1 MLNSATVDNP
11 PLTYIFTNQQEVFK
25 TITSLITLIRA
36 SFVGVLLS
44 CLATT
49 KTTPK
54 GTVMVDPHEVIE
66 VSFLPTN
73 SLYQKRCLTQLG
85 MVYCAD
91 TGCMATVVADYE
103 NVEIDFIADAQ

>member
-1 MLNSATVDNP
+1 M
-11 PLTYIFTNQQEVFK
+11 TN
-25 TITSLITLIRA
+25 TILKTLILA

-44 CLATT
+44 CLATE
-49 KTTPK
+49 KTFPQ
-54 GTVMVDPHEVIE
+54 GTVTIDHNDVQ

-91 TGCMATVVADYE
+91 TASLATVVADSD

>member
-1 MLNSATVDNP
+1 M
-11 PLTYIFTNQQEVFK
+11 TNK
-25 TITSLITLIRA
+25 LLLIGIIL
-36 SFVGVLLS
+36 SFIGVVLS
-44 CLATT
+44 CLATAQT
-49 KTTPK
+49 YPQ

-66 VSFLPTN
+66 VSFLPTD

>member
-1 MLNSATVDNP
+1 M
-11 PLTYIFTNQQEVFK
+11 TNK
-25 TITSLITLIRA
+25 LLLSGIAL
-36 SFVGVLLS
+36 SFVGIILS
-44 CLATT
+44 CLATV
-49 KTTPK
+49 KTVPQ
-54 GTVMVDPHEVIE
+54 GTVTIDHNDVQ

-103 NVEIDFIADAQ
+103 NVEIDFIADAE

>member
-1 MLNSATVDNP
+1 M
-11 PLTYIFTNQQEVFK
+11 TN
-25 TITSLITLIRA
+25 TILKTLILA

-103 NVEIDFIADAQ
+103 NVEIDFIADAE

>member
-1 MLNSATVDNP
+1 M
-11 PLTYIFTNQQEVFK
+11 TNK
-25 TITSLITLIRA
+25 ILLSCIAL
-36 SFVGVLLS
+36 SFVGIILS
-44 CLATT
+44 CLATV
-49 KTTPK
+49 KPVPQ
-54 GTVMVDPHEVIE
+54 GSVMVDPHDVVE

>member
-1 MLNSATVDNP
+1 M
-11 PLTYIFTNQQEVFK
+11 TN
-25 TITSLITLIRA
+25 TILKTLILA
-36 SFVGVLLS
+36 SFVGVILS
-44 CLATT
+44 CIATA
-49 KTTPK
+49 KTVPQ
-54 GTVMVDPHEVIE
+54 GTVTIDHNDVQ

-91 TGCMATVVADYE
+91 TACLATVVADSE

>member
-1 MLNSATVDNP
+1 M
-11 PLTYIFTNQQEVFK
+11 TNK
-25 TITSLITLIRA
+25 LLLIGIIL
-36 SFVGVLLS
+36 SFIGIILS
-44 CLATT
+44 CLATV
-49 KTTPK
+49 KTFPQ
-54 GTVMVDPHEVIE
+54 GTVTVDHNDVQ

-91 TGCMATVVADYE
+91 TGCMATVVADSE

>member
-1 MLNSATVDNP
+1 M
-11 PLTYIFTNQQEVFK
+11 TN
-25 TITSLITLIRA
+25 TILKTLILA
-36 SFVGVLLS
+36 SFLGVIFS
-44 CLATT
+44 CLATVR
-49 KTTPK
+49 TTPK
-54 GTVMVDPHEVIE
+54 GTVMVDPHDVVE

-91 TGCMATVVADYE
+91 TGCLATVVADSD

>member
-1 MLNSATVDNP
+1 MTQNT
-11 PLTYIFTNQQEVFK
+11 F
-25 TITSLITLIRA
+25 
-36 SFVGVLLS
+36 LLS
-44 CLATT
+44 MIIISFIGFVCSASSSVP
-49 KTTPK
+49 PK
-54 GTVMVDPHEVIE
+54 QGTVTIDHNDVQ

-91 TGCMATVVADYE
+91 TACLATVVADSE